1 VQTTNSL
8 IFNNIYFDARTV
20 LCDLYAANPQS
31 LMFGTDLPSTRA
43 ARVQEDVDFSLIVA
57 TLGEE

>member
-1 VQTTNSL
+1 L

-43 ARVQEDVDFSLIVA
+43 ARVQEDVDFSLIFA